1 MCQITRK
8 YNPEYTNIKN
18 EMLRIYNRNKISQKQ
33 SKMLNILNKL

>member
-8 YNPEYTNIKN
+8 YNPEYTNINN
-18 EMLRIYNRNKISQKQ
+18 EMFRIYNRNKISQKQ